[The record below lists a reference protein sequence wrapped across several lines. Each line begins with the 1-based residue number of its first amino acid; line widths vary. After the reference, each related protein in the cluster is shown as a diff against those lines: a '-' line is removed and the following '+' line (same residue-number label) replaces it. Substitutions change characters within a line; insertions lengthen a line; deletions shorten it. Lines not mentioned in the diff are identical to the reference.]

1 MLAENELEALRA
13 IDSPTVSNAV
23 EAFGVRDATSGYASM
38 ELRHLCPESGVM
50 LGYAL
55 TCLSDTTS
63 PAPRRPTKLAELLEA
78 LAAAPKPSVLVI
90 KDISS
95 DRLRSCNGGDVV
107 SSILRRLGTVGLVT
121 DGGVR
126 DIRGIRQCVPGFHV
140 FAAGIVVSHGNA
152 TFVDIGGTVSICGLT
167 IRPGDL
173 LHGDENGLLV
183 VPPEIA
189 VQIAEQS
196 SRIHEKENHLL
207 NFINSDAFNL
217 GELKNLMSK

>member
-1 MLAENELEALRA
+1 MLSEKELEALRA
-13 IDSPTVSNAV
+13 IDSPTVSNAI

-38 ELRHLCPESGVM
+38 DLRHLCPDSGVM

-63 PAPRRPTKLAELLEA
+63 PAPRRPTKEAELFEA
-78 LAAAPKPSVLVI
+78 LKAAPKPAVLVI

-95 DRLRSCNGGDVV
+95 DRLRSCNAGDVL
-107 SSILRRLGTVGLVT
+107 SSILKRLGAVGLVT

-126 DIRGIRQCVPGFHV
+126 DIGGIKQRVPNFHV
-140 FAAGIVVSHGNA
+140 YAAGLVVSHGIP

-183 VPPEIA
+183 VPPEIV

-196 SRIHEKENHLL
+196 RRIHEKERNLL
-207 NFINSDAFNL
+207 SFINSDAFNL
-217 GELKNLMSK
+217 SELKNLMSK